1 MGFGFL
7 DWEEY
12 PSNEEL
18 MEGLK
23 EDIMYAYVST
33 TYLNGFINYVDIIGA
48 YMTRRYKELEK
59 DKSDKNPNDLSW
71 EESCKLID
79 NNTDFHT
86 NVSDCNKYDDIHILA
101 KCGDYYYYF
110 WSDCDCSNSCI
121 GKFSK
126 SRFESKN
133 KRYYHL
139 KRKYSVSIFGIV
151 MNLMYVSMKMNIL
164 NSYLKNSLQG
174 GLLYKTEEE

>member
-110 WSDCDCSNSCI
+110 WSDCDCSDSCI

-126 SRFESKN
+126 SRFESEKQTLLSF
-133 KRYYHL
+133 KEE
-139 KRKYSVSIFGIV
+139 IFSFNIWDSDES
-151 MNLMYVSMKMNIL
+151 YVREHEDE
-164 NSYLKNSLQG
+164 YLKFVPKEFFTGWITL
-174 GLLYKTEEE
+174 